1 MPLTNNL
8 EAEGKQLIEGGHI
21 NQSLLILGQVISK
34 LAEKT
39 PGHIPYRDSKLTR
52 ILQSSLGGNARTLI
66 ICTITPASIH
76 REQTRGT
83 LQFANR
89 AKQVKNQAV
98 VNEVM
103 DDQTLLRVYKKKV
116 ADLQY
121 VLLRKILEFF

>member
-1 MPLTNNL
+1 M
-8 EAEGKQLIEGGHI
+8 
-21 NQSLLILGQVISK
+21 
-34 LAEKT
+34 
-39 PGHIPYRDSKLTR
+39 TR

-66 ICTITPASIH
+66 ICTITPASVH

-103 DDQTLLRVYKKKV
+103 DDQTMLRVYKKKV
-116 ADLQY
+116 TDLQY
-121 VLLRKILEFF
+121 VFVSRICLSFLTT